1 MDIEELAKKKKEL
14 ASRREPL
21 LMIQEMMAEVS
32 GDTRLQLK
40 CKLDRFVDRVAND
53 IIDSEEINGEE
64 FMPVLNIFN
73 QMIECYEDIL
83 KKKLM
88 SMSNRDIH
96 EIEGIRGMY
105 NVIPL
110 YVIRE
115 FKWNSNFMYCLD
127 YKSGKIICE
136 RKFSDYENIRKDKR
150 TYRIKR
156 GKKQIQRNSKKTIN
170 SFRKDY

>member
-1 MDIEELAKKKKEL
+1 MKTLTTK
-14 ASRREPL
+14 
-21 LMIQEMMAEVS
+21 
-32 GDTRLQLK
+32 
-40 CKLDRFVDRVAND
+40 
-53 IIDSEEINGEE
+53 
-64 FMPVLNIFN
+64 
-73 QMIECYEDIL
+73 

-105 NVIPL
+105 NIIPL

-150 TYRIKR
+150 TYRVKR
-156 GKKQIQRNSKKTIN
+156 REKQIQQVTKQIKVNGPQLLTQQLHIVGIMVIVIQVQILLLLMLVLVHQMVMILMLNALLHTKVKLHIVHLLLN
-170 SFRKDY
+170 IMVNLLNLKVL